1 MKKISSIL
9 YFLLVVVHFA
19 FAQQEA
25 KFSKELKLNMNMR
38 YSAESW
44 QLGPLSPVFTLV
56 TPKHHRH
63 DFELSRLRISGQQDS
78 RRTTA
83 GQGYPMLN
91 SSHAFWARYQY
102 TFSFLPASRFSPN
115 LGGSLESRWSYKSF
129 SILRA
134 RPFRFG
140 EWVNHNFLELVPG
153 LRWHISDRI
162 GIDYGIAVPVL
173 QHTFAYGRL
182 RSVAMGDRAYGRYS
196 IVSDPFGS
204 FRSRIGV
211 YVKL

>member
-1 MKKISSIL
+1 MKKIASIL
-9 YFLLVVVHFA
+9 YFLLIVVNTA

-25 KFSKELKLNMNMR
+25 KFSKELKLNFNIQ
-38 YSAESW
+38 YSAENW

-78 RRTTA
+78 QRTTA
-83 GQGYPMLN
+83 VQAYPILHSN
-91 SSHAFWARYQY
+91 HAFWARYQY
-102 TFSFLPASRFSPN
+102 TYSFLPASRFSPN
-115 LGGSLESRWSYKSF
+115 LGGSLESRWSYESF
-129 SILRA
+129 SMKRP

-140 EWVNHNFLELVPG
+140 EWVNHNFIELVPG
-153 LRWHISDRI
+153 LRWRLTDRM

-173 QHTFAYGRL
+173 QHTFVYGRL
-182 RSVAMGDRAYGRYS
+182 NSIAMGDRTYGRYS
-196 IVSDPFGS
+196 IVSDPFAF
-204 FRSRIGV
+204 FRSRLGI